1 MQELYKNKYKVYIKI
16 NGEYVDCT
24 SQVPFP
30 IKWASLLD
38 EQLDESSLTILNA
51 STSVI
56 KPMTNVKVEVW
67 NEQSPTDIITKH
79 FIVSEDKA
87 DEIPVGSGKYKHL
100 LSLIEE
106 TKYLERFIVRSH
118 GYVNSLGRIY
128 NGTQMPAPVSFYAT
142 GDNGKKPY
150 LSSNNYVTPYL
161 LSQELP
167 IAGAKNLYRDYIA
180 EFPYT
185 SGFTTFSLQY
195 TYSITVTNID
205 TGEDIYSTTT
215 TQATDNTVIDFIT
228 PPSLGTYQI
237 KTVTEFVEVAD
248 NTTQTYPH
256 TATANFLLQVVA
268 NANTLPKWNARTVI
282 ERALAIAE
290 TLREGETPR
299 FSLNEEQATAF
310 ESIETPEFSFT
321 QSTLREILQDVG
333 KYVHGEPRL
342 IDSVIYYDLYGS
354 NEQNTVSTSNYA
366 KLSVAQ
372 SIEQYA
378 TELDSSVDNLVNSLG
393 YVKKTITE
401 PFEGG
406 YKSLRTET
414 LYARIEDGSAII
426 STAFPIYEVSKVVWK
441 GTDGEYDIT
450 PYIFESTEY
459 ARLSSYEELYPQ
471 SRAYAIYYT
480 QGEKNIQ
487 GLWFKLQKAWGAEFG
502 DYSIVRILK
511 TVSGISDLNISS
523 YPSLEF
529 QVTYSPIYSAR
540 VLQSKSYIGDFEKH
554 SALAYN
560 QGQNLIETHYYG
572 ENLKGVISRMGN
584 VDKAVTFVR
593 WGLSDIPKV
602 GTLFDN
608 DYYISTVSVEVQPFT
623 TKVQLGLSKDFNRL
637 SAYIGINSLKRFYE
651 VSERQAVESHISYRD
666 YIVIGDRVENEGA
679 NEVLFNV
686 NTIPLTFTQDLSGFE
701 SISGVVAQGE
711 DKDGNLLGEVVLP
724 VQTAAIGNSAVFT
737 ARYEDNYSAGQQAV
751 KLTETTDGGETVS
764 GYFAKGV
771 PYSDVHGNIEKL
783 RLVYPVSIEQLQDG
797 NNAFLLPSSTGAEES
812 NDVFIST
819 GARPLIVKKGSTE
832 VPTIDYQIDF
842 VTNRNNIII
851 GSALP
856 RRTPFLS
863 TGDTS
868 EQAELWVLPN
878 RLNKFINKVDLT
890 GATRLGAITSVS
902 GNPISGYTFPGFTS
916 SVSGLSWAIVTGT
929 SKELLIGC
937 NKIIQQG
944 NNPTD
949 NLFISVKHKL
959 F

>member
-128 NGTQMPAPVSFYAT
+128 TSNAPYAVAEEIPLDNAYREPNPDIYKTPILINQPITVLAGMTLFSNAIGAMVADSYYFQGGQVTFTNENGETETFTAQNSFEYTPTIQGQLTMTYRFTVVFNYGANQFTQQY
-142 GDNGKKPY
+142 GCKY
-150 LSSNNYVTPYL
+150 
-161 LSQELP
+161 
-167 IAGAKNLYRDYIA
+167 NLYC
-180 EFPYT
+180 
-185 SGFTTFSLQY
+185 
-195 TYSITVTNID
+195 TN
-205 TGEDIYSTTT
+205 
-215 TQATDNTVIDFIT
+215 NTE
-228 PPSLGTYQI
+228 P
-237 KTVTEFVEVAD
+237 
-248 NTTQTYPH
+248 
-256 TATANFLLQVVA
+256 
-268 NANTLPKWNARTVI
+268 LPKWNARTVI

-342 IDSVIYYDLYGS
+342 IDGVIYYDLYGS

-487 GLWFKLQKAWGAEFG
+487 GLWFKLQKAWGTEFG

-679 NEVLFNV
+679 NEVLFNAT
-686 NTIPLTFTQDLSGFE
+686 TIPRIFTQDFAE
-701 SISGVVAQGE
+701 FTSISGVVAQGE

-751 KLTETTDGGETVS
+751 KLTATTDGGETVS

-783 RLVYPVSIEQLQDG
+783 HLNYPISIAQLQG
-797 NNAFLLPSSTGAEES
+797 GGNAFLLPSSTGAEWTRYS
-812 NDVFIST
+812 FINT
-819 GARPLIVKKGSTE
+819 VQRPLIVKKGSTE

-863 TGDTS
+863 AGDTS

-878 RLNKFINKVDLT
+878 RLNKFTNKVDLT
-890 GATRLGAITSVS
+890 GATRLGAIDTLGGSVRA
-902 GNPISGYTFPGFTS
+902 GYTFPEFTS

-944 NNPTD
+944 DNPTD

>member
-118 GYVNSLGRIY
+118 GYINDLGRLY
-128 NGTQMPAPVSFYAT
+128 ANGAVAVKPSSAINVYERYIDGTNTTNTLYPVANILSPIET
-142 GDNGKKPY
+142 GVSCTIPS
-150 LSSNNYVTPYL
+150 LST
-161 LSQELP
+161 
-167 IAGAKNLYRDYIA
+167 A
-180 EFPYT
+180 FP
-185 SGFTTFSLQY
+185 
-195 TYSITVTNID
+195 SITNEIGSAWSGNSSISVIKDN
-205 TGEDIYSTTT
+205 EVVASTTS
-215 TQATDNTVIDFIT
+215 ATSDLVFTPESQSVYEVRYSVDESFNGVSIYIDWRGTSTYAFYSVSNTE
-228 PPSLGTYQI
+228 P
-237 KTVTEFVEVAD
+237 
-248 NTTQTYPH
+248 
-256 TATANFLLQVVA
+256 
-268 NANTLPKWNARTVI
+268 LPKWNARTVI

-299 FSLNEEQATAF
+299 FSLNQEQATAF

-342 IDSVIYYDLYGS
+342 IDGVIYYDLYGS

-426 STAFPIYEVSKVVWK
+426 STSFPIYEVSKVVWK
-441 GTDGEYDIT
+441 GTDGNEYDIT

-487 GLWFKLQKAWGAEFG
+487 GLWFKLQKAWGTEFG

-511 TVSGISDLNISS
+511 TVSGISNLNISS

-651 VSERQAVESHISYRD
+651 VSERQSVESHISYRD
-666 YIVIGDRVENEGA
+666 YIVIGDSVESEGA
-679 NEVLFNV
+679 NEVLFNAT
-686 NTIPLTFTQDLSGFE
+686 TIPMTFTQRFSEFT

-751 KLTETTDGGETVS
+751 KLTATTEGGETVS

-783 RLVYPVSIEQLQDG
+783 HLNYPISIAQAMG
-797 NNAFLLPSSTGAEES
+797 GGNAFLLPSSTDAEWTRYS
-812 NDVFIST
+812 FINT
-819 GARPLIVKKGSTE
+819 VERPLVVKKGSTE

-863 TGDTS
+863 AGGTS

-878 RLNKFINKVDLT
+878 RLNKFTNKVDLT
-890 GATRLGAITSVS
+890 GATRLGAIDTLGGGVRA
-902 GNPISGYTFPGFTS
+902 GYTFPKFIS

-944 NNPTD
+944 DNPTD

>member
-51 STSVI
+51 NTLVI

-87 DEIPVGSGKYKHL
+87 DELPVGSGKYKHL

-118 GYVNSLGRIY
+118 GYINDLGRLY
-128 NGTQMPAPVSFYAT
+128 ANGAVAVKPSGAINVYERYIDGTNTTNTLYPVANILSPVET
-142 GDNGKKPY
+142 GVPCAIPS
-150 LSSNNYVTPYL
+150 LST
-161 LSQELP
+161 
-167 IAGAKNLYRDYIA
+167 A
-180 EFPYT
+180 FPSIT
-185 SGFTTFSLQY
+185 DEIGSAWGGNS
-195 TYSITVTNID
+195 SITVTKDNEVVASTTNSSSDLVFTPESQSLYEVRYSVEESFRSITVNID
-205 TGEDIYSTTT
+205 WRGTSTYSFYSVS
-215 TQATDNTVIDFIT
+215 NTE
-228 PPSLGTYQI
+228 P
-237 KTVTEFVEVAD
+237 
-248 NTTQTYPH
+248 
-256 TATANFLLQVVA
+256 
-268 NANTLPKWNARTVI
+268 LPKWNARTVI

-299 FSLNEEQATAF
+299 FSLNQEQATAF

-342 IDSVIYYDLYGS
+342 IDGVIYYDLYGS

-426 STAFPIYEVSKVVWK
+426 STSFPIYEVSKVVWK
-441 GTDGEYDIT
+441 GTDGNEYDIT

-511 TVSGISDLNISS
+511 TVSGNSNLNISS

-623 TKVQLGLSKDFNRL
+623 TKIQLGLSKDFNRL

-666 YIVIGDRVENEGA
+666 YIVIGDSVESEGA
-679 NEVLFNV
+679 NEVLFNA

-737 ARYEDNYSAGQQAV
+737 ASFEDNYSAGQQAV
-751 KLTETTDGGETVS
+751 KLTETADSGETVS

-771 PYSDVHGNIEKL
+771 PYSDAHGNIEKL
-783 RLVYPVSIEQLQDG
+783 HLNYPISIEQLEG
-797 NNAFLLPSSTGAEES
+797 GGNAFLLPSSTGAEENANS
-812 NDVFIST
+812 FINT

-863 TGDTS
+863 AGDTS

-878 RLNKFINKVDLT
+878 RLNKFTNKVDLT

-902 GNPISGYTFPGFTS
+902 GNAISGYTFPSFTS

-944 NNPTD
+944 DNPTSG
-949 NLFISVKHKL
+949 LFISVKHKL

>member
-87 DEIPVGSGKYKHL
+87 DELPVGSGKYKHL

-118 GYVNSLGRIY
+118 GYINDLGRLYANGAVAAKPSGAIKVYTIY
-128 NGTQMPAPVSFYAT
+128 AGGTSTTDTLYPVANILSPVET
-142 GDNGKKPY
+142 GVPCAIPS
-150 LSSNNYVTPYL
+150 LST
-161 LSQELP
+161 
-167 IAGAKNLYRDYIA
+167 A
-180 EFPYT
+180 FPSIT
-185 SGFTTFSLQY
+185 SEIGSAWGGNS
-195 TYSITVTNID
+195 SITVTKDN
-205 TGEDIYSTTT
+205 EVVASTTSSANDLVFT
-215 TQATDNTVIDFIT
+215 PESQSLYEVKYSVDESFNGVLVDIDWRGTSTYAFYSVSNTE
-228 PPSLGTYQI
+228 P
-237 KTVTEFVEVAD
+237 
-248 NTTQTYPH
+248 
-256 TATANFLLQVVA
+256 
-268 NANTLPKWNARTVI
+268 LPKWNARTVI

-299 FSLNEEQATAF
+299 FSLNQEQATAF

-342 IDSVIYYDLYGS
+342 IDGVIYYDLYGS

-441 GTDGEYDIT
+441 GTDGNEYDIT

-487 GLWFKLQKAWGAEFG
+487 GLWFKLQKAWGTEFG

-511 TVSGISDLNISS
+511 TVSGISNLNISS

-666 YIVIGDRVENEGA
+666 YIVIGDSVESEGA

-686 NTIPLTFTQDLSGFE
+686 NTIPLTFTQDLSGFK

-751 KLTETTDGGETVS
+751 KLTATTDGGETVS

-771 PYSDVHGNIEKL
+771 PYSDAHGNIEKL
-783 RLVYPVSIEQLQDG
+783 HLNYPISIAQLEG
-797 NNAFLLPSSTGAEES
+797 GGNAFLLPSSTGEQEDDNS
-812 NDVFIST
+812 FINT

-856 RRTPFLS
+856 GRTPFLS
-863 TGDTS
+863 VGDTS
-868 EQAELWVLPN
+868 EQAELWVLHN
-878 RLNKFINKVDLT
+878 RLNKFTNKVDLT
-890 GATRLGAITSVS
+890 GATRLGVIDTLNGSVRT
-902 GNPISGYTFPGFTS
+902 GYTFPEFTS
-916 SVSGLSWAIVTGT
+916 SVSGLSWAIVTGA

-944 NNPTD
+944 DNPTD